1 MALTDTFSKFFDLI
15 FAVGFA
21 FLAVWSIFFI
31 DTEDKTFTGIAGIV
45 MIAYYIFFT
54 GFMTCSFIQLKVLHE
69 YCGFLKSVASK
80 TFFYLFLT
88 SLGFAS
94 VTSW

>member
-15 FAVGFA
+15 FACGFG
-21 FLAVWSIFFI
+21 FLAVFTIFFAPA
-31 DTEDKTFTGIAGIV
+31 DDATFSGIAGWV
-45 MIAYYIFFT
+45 MIGYYIFFT
-54 GFMTCSFIQLKVLHE
+54 FFMLASFLQLKFLME
-69 YCGFLKSVASK
+69 YCGFLKGIATK

-94 VTSW
+94 ITSW

>member
-15 FAVGFA
+15 FAIGFC
-21 FLAVWSIFFI
+21 FLAIWTLFF
-31 DTEDKTFTGIAGIV
+31 TSEENETFTGIAGWV

-54 GFMTCSFIQLKVLHE
+54 FFMTASFLQVKTLHL

-94 VTSW
+94 IFSW